1 VLRTSAGTYSSDKL
15 TVRTHKM
22 TDLSGI
28 TVTPGIMPAALKE
41 SLATTVERI
50 GAKLIDTVRIDTTHF
65 VCTEGRGQAWE
76 KAVEMNIPI
85 VVPDWIK
92 GCEREGR
99 LVGVRG
105 YYLNADPRLRQVGP
119 GVGQQVNTQ
128 PSSPPPPPTTH
139 VTPPT
144 PERKT
149 PSRGRDE
156 ERTNGGR
163 SEDEEPPTPPPK
175 HDRPGS
181 AASGSTTLVDRTSK
195 IEEDKGKD
203 RGPPSPE
210 EEDSEEE
217 EEEAGESSEEAAPEA
232 HTASKGKATVEDEKE
247 DEASFHNVAL

>member
-1 VLRTSAGTYSSDKL
+1 
-15 TVRTHKM
+15 M

-28 TVTPGIMPAALKE
+28 TITPGIMPSALKE
-41 SLATTVERI
+41 SLATTINRI
-50 GAKLIDTVRIDTTHF
+50 GAKFIDTVRIDTTHF

-119 GVGQQVNTQ
+119 SPSVNTGP
-128 PSSPPPPPTTH
+128 PSPTPTTH

-149 PSRGRDE
+149 RERVRE
-156 ERTNGGR
+156 ERNGRG
-163 SEDEEPPTPPPK
+163 SGDEAPPTPPPK
-175 HDRPGS
+175 HDRPS
-181 AASGSTTLVDRTSK
+181 SSASGSTTLVDRTSRM
-195 IEEDKGKD
+195 EEKSKD
-203 RGPPSPE
+203 QGPPSE
-210 EEDSEEE
+210 AEEDSDDEEPE
-217 EEEAGESSEEAAPEA
+217 SPQEAPD
-232 HTASKGKATVEDEKE
+232 TPPSKRKATAEDEKE
-247 DEASFHNVAL
+247 EDASFQDVAL

>member
-1 VLRTSAGTYSSDKL
+1 
-15 TVRTHKM
+15 M

-28 TVTPGIMPAALKE
+28 TITPGIMPSALKE
-41 SLATTVERI
+41 SLATTIDRI
-50 GAKLIDTVRIDTTHF
+50 GAKFIDTVRIDTTHF

-119 GVGQQVNTQ
+119 GPSVNTA
-128 PSSPPPPPTTH
+128 PASPTPTTH

-149 PSRGRDE
+149 RERGRED
-156 ERTNGGR
+156 RDGR
-163 SEDEEPPTPPPK
+163 GSIEEEPPTPPPK
-175 HDRPGS
+175 HDRPS
-181 AASGSTTLVDRTSK
+181 SSASGSTTLVDRTSK
-195 IEEDKGKD
+195 MEGKGKD
-203 RGPPSPE
+203 QGPPSEAEDSDDEEPGSPQEAPATPPSKRKAAVDNE
-210 EEDSEEE
+210 EED
-217 EEEAGESSEEAAPEA
+217 
-232 HTASKGKATVEDEKE
+232 
-247 DEASFHNVAL
+247 ASFQDVAL